1 MTQLGLLNS
10 QCWKVNWIF
19 LEVETP
25 GFDLFNNISFEF
37 LTATSEENFLG
48 IFNFVWGTL
57 PSESF
62 SINNS
67 RVFSS
72 RQNELFIGMAGDYC
86 GCHPSDVT
94 ETNHLLFQMSQ
105 IFKTL
110 VEKRIQETL
119 INLLCLTSVSSRTY
133 KSFHSRVW
141 AVFCTRSE
149 IVSDWRSEIL

>member
-1 MTQLGLLNS
+1 M
-10 QCWKVNWIF
+10 NWIF

-37 LTATSEENFLG
+37 LTATSEENFFG
-48 IFNFVWGTL
+48 IFNFVWGTM

-72 RQNELFIGMAGDYC
+72 RQKELFIGMAGDYC
-86 GCHPSDVT
+86 GCHPNDVT
-94 ETNHLLFQMSQ
+94 ETNHLLFQMSH

-110 VEKRIQETL
+110 VEKRI
-119 INLLCLTSVSSRTY
+119 
-133 KSFHSRVW
+133 
-141 AVFCTRSE
+141 
-149 IVSDWRSEIL
+149 